1 MEKPLPSPATMQDVA
16 RLAGVS
22 YQTVSRVI
30 NHSPN
35 VAPKTLEKVNQAI
48 AILKYQPNRIARSL
62 ATGKSNVIHVLA
74 VNLYNLGMLP
84 AMHDGAYSQGY
95 QLRLSG
101 FECDEGNTM
110 ELENC
115 LKEIAASQVE
125 GIIFLLPWRLAS
137 EGELQSMVHGIPFVV
152 VGNSLGYGTNS
163 VMIDQREGTR
173 LAVQH
178 LLDLGHRH
186 IAAINGPEDFYDAQ
200 IREETLLKVLNQNR
214 IDLVASERGMFEM
227 QTGYEAAVRLLEKGV
242 EFSALFCA
250 NDDMALAAI
259 RALKEKGLRIPQDV
273 SVIGFDDQKFAA
285 FSDPP
290 LTTIRQDFYALGMH
304 SFQHLVSII
313 KAPETAP
320 HQRLLYPELIVR
332 RSTAA
337 PAQSSRVR

>member
-1 MEKPLPSPATMQDVA
+1 MQDVA

-35 VAPKTLEKVNQAI
+35 VAPRTLEKVNEAI
-48 AILKYQPNRIARSL
+48 AALNYQPNRIARSL
-62 ATGKSNVIHVLA
+62 ATGRSNVIHVLA

-101 FECDEGNTM
+101 FECKEGSTR

-115 LKEIAASQVE
+115 LKEIAASRVE
-125 GIIFLLPWRLAS
+125 GIIFLLPRKLAS
-137 EGELQSMVHGIPFVV
+137 ESELRSMVQGVPFVV
-152 VGNSLGYGTNS
+152 VGNSLGYGSNS
-163 VMIDQREGTR
+163 VMIDQREGMR

-178 LLDLGHRH
+178 LLALGHRC

-200 IREETLLKVLNQNR
+200 QREETLLKVLHQNHL
-214 IDLVASERGMFEM
+214 DLVASERGMFEM
-227 QTGYEAAVRLLEKGV
+227 ETGYKAAVRLLQKDV
-242 EFSALFCA
+242 KFTALVCA
-250 NDDMALAAI
+250 NDDMALAAM
-259 RALKEKGLRIPQDV
+259 RAIKEKGFRIPQDI

-285 FSDPP
+285 YSDPS
-290 LTTIRQDFYALGMH
+290 LTTVRQDFYALGLH

-320 HQRLLYPELIVR
+320 HQRLLYPELVVR
-332 RSTAA
+332 HSTAA
-337 PAQSSRVR
+337 PSQPSRAL